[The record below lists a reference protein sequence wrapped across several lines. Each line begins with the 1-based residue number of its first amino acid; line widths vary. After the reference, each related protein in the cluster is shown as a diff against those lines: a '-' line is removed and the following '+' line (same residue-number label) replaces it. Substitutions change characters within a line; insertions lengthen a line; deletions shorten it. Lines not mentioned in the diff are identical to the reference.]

1 MHIRE
6 GETLFWHAMCAGI
19 ALANLE
25 RNINHTSQPHS
36 SGIKESPCLHIEVND
51 ICSKGLFDWIVSR
64 WINFY

>member
-6 GETLFWHAMCAGI
+6 GETLFWHAMWAGI

-36 SGIKESPCLHIEVND
+36 SGIKESHLVYILKSMISAVKD
-51 ICSKGLFDWIVSR
+51 YLIGLLVDG
-64 WINFY
+64 